1 MDFDLRSR
9 SGDRLLPIWSV
20 NSGIRWASFGAP
32 AAEIPAEANALIN
45 LFPPFPK
52 QRGLVRLSEA
62 AIYEPRLHWLGW
74 SPTCGL
80 VDEDNDPAAFV
91 FNANPVTLTEQ
102 YDDVQRSGGSDDGDS
117 PNLVGFVLPDFWSTN
132 ALYLSR
138 RLYDISMTLV
148 LKTDW
153 YGPNEDT
160 TRLGDMPA
168 QLDEEELAR
177 IHYYSKDAHES
188 ANEARRILLSQM
200 GFVNWFSSVKT
211 NWSDDL
217 SQDDRDFLKELYL
230 GDRPKR
236 GYVFNLSR
244 DYHEMNPR
252 HLLSND
258 VPFHYSWTDAEADT
272 GRFLRYSPGFFE
284 EYERLIDAT
293 PVGLTLDL
301 QRLPSYATMRNDL
314 ERYDV
319 FFQDAG
325 VGRVGEIVMEMFPDL
340 KHYVVDFL
348 HYGARPIANRS
359 VRRAYSERF
368 HGRIQYGGNH
378 AVCTWYRQ
386 NPLGKDEP
394 PMDRFVPGHRFSLEQ
409 FAPVEMGPH
418 VRESAAFF
426 ESTYQ
431 IREQVKNRYAPRE
444 SEGRTFNNFN
454 GLLNHVLHTSLHSSQ
469 GRTNPSEARTETSG
483 ETSSAPEARGDDRPG
498 RPLSLTERMEGA
510 DIRRSRAPMSPTR
523 RSDSPSD
530 AGLESRWARSMA
542 APARRRSS
550 RSLSPHEHRE
560 ARRLGRN
567 ARSLSRER
575 TPSVLNEYLDATA
588 EIEDGEMAEEFEGSA
603 TQINPSPVQISSGS
617 SSQLPSAASPL
628 VDYEARF
635 QSREEASEKIRTWSR
650 HILDV
655 VEKEAAGEEWWNI
668 EWLQNSILVC
678 DDFRSFVRFK
688 TWAACDDSINDVIT
702 ILNKAIRSGVPF
714 GIYVRQGSA
723 RKLGDLQPLTALQL
737 ATSASLYSLGYTDT
751 LLEYGSGGVRLF
763 FRYTSQV
770 GALLSRPHAV
780 AFIAAG
786 GILSFLAQMFD
797 AELLNRFRNGPSAQV
812 TQYQKG
818 HTILRTIG
826 DEEEFYTADQIS
838 EDEISI
844 LIGHVATGNPATET
858 FLWPHPSLLEEKSYH
873 VQGGAWTTGFHS
885 LLVNLQKTIIEK
897 KIYRWRTTKE
907 WIRYLEVGNRGGF
920 TPEIVPTD
928 QDFDNGWTMMKRA
941 FPVDWEAKRISE
953 IILPETFDPHAHR
966 E

>member
-20 NSGIRWASFGAP
+20 SSGIQWASFGAP

-80 VDEDNDPAAFV
+80 VAEDNDPAAFV

-102 YDDVQRSGGSDDGDS
+102 YDDVQRSGRSDDGDS

-200 GFVNWFSSVKT
+200 GFVNWFSS
-211 NWSDDL
+211 
-217 SQDDRDFLKELYL
+217 ELYL

-284 EYERLIDAT
+284 EYEHLINAT
-293 PVGLTLDL
+293 LEGLTLDL
-301 QRLPSYATMRNDL
+301 RLLPSYATMRKDL

-325 VGRVGEIVMEMFPDL
+325 VGRVGEIVMEMVPDL

-348 HYGARPIANRS
+348 HYGARPIANWL

-394 PMDRFVPGHRFSLEQ
+394 PMSWLVPGHRFSLEQ

-418 VRESAAFF
+418 VLEGAAFF

-469 GRTNPSEARTETSG
+469 GRNNPSEARPETSG
-483 ETSSAPEARGDDRPG
+483 ETSSTPEAMGDNRPG
-498 RPLSLTERMEGA
+498 RPLSLAERMEGA
-510 DIRRSRAPMSPTR
+510 DLRRSRAPMSPTR

-530 AGLESRWARSMA
+530 AGLERCWARSMA

-550 RSLSPHEHRE
+550 RSLSSHEQRE
-560 ARRLGRN
+560 VRRLGRN
-567 ARSLSRER
+567 ARSLSREH
-575 TPSVLNEYLDATA
+575 TPSVLNEYLDATG
-588 EIEDGEMAEEFEGSA
+588 EIEDGEMTEEFEGSA

-617 SSQLPSAASPL
+617 SSLLPSAASPL

-635 QSREEASEKIRTWSR
+635 QSREEASEKIHTWSR

-678 DDFRSFVRFK
+678 DDFRS
-688 TWAACDDSINDVIT
+688 SE
-702 ILNKAIRSGVPF
+702 VPF

-838 EDEISI
+838 EDKISI

-928 QDFDNGWTMMKRA
+928 QDFNNGWTMMKRA

-953 IILPETFDPHAHR
+953 IILPETFDLHAHQ